1 MTETEILRKLV
12 AVFPE
17 RPAIQY
23 FGRAF
28 VELEGNSPTE
38 FLDLLHSA
46 REALKL
52 DWQPCGASDCHLC
65 TGSDND

>member
-1 MTETEILRKLV
+1 MTETEILRQLV

-28 VELEGNSPTE
+28 VELESTSPTE

-46 REALKL
+46 RQTLNL
-52 DWQPCGASDCHLC
+52 DWQACGAPDCHLC